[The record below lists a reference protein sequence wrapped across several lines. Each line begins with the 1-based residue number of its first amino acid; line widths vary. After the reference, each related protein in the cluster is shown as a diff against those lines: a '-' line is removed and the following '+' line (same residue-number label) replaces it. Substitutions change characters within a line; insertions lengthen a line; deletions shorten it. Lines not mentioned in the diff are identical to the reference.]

1 MCGYVLQKQQPIKQ
15 NKTLV
20 KFNGYAK
27 WYLINNPY
35 LAL

>member
-1 MCGYVLQKQQPIKQ
+1 MCGYVLQMQQPIKQ
-15 NKTLV
+15 FKNAV
-20 KFNGYAK
+20 YFFSCAK